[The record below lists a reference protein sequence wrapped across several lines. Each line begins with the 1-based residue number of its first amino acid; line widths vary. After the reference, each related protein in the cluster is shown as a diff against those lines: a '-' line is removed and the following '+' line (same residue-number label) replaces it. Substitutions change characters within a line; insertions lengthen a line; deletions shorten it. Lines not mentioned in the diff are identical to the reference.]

1 VSKQLARGYPLPSRI
16 LAWSGREHR
25 TSGPECQRENHY
37 ATEPREVIG
46 SQCILR
52 AIDGLALS
60 IDRAT
65 MLDDRSFA
73 QPLSNRAVLSAD
85 GGASAFALTTDS
97 AALSIGNNN
106 AYLCSSACSAAVL
119 D

>member
-1 VSKQLARGYPLPSRI
+1 
-16 LAWSGREHR
+16 
-25 TSGPECQRENHY
+25 
-37 ATEPREVIG
+37 
-46 SQCILR
+46 
-52 AIDGLALS
+52 
-60 IDRAT
+60 

-106 AYLCSSACSAAVL
+106 AYLCSMQRSSAGLTLVVNVINRL
-119 D
+119 LRDQWMMT